1 VNVDPAILGGLVV
14 RVGSRM
20 IDNSLKTR
28 LENLGQ
34 ALKA

>member
-1 VNVDPAILGGLVV
+1 VV